1 MSIKSLD
8 ELIAE
13 QIAALPDRY
22 PVAQP
27 QCAIR
32 STGKAAQ
39 WSAGIY
45 RAYSYLS
52 ARIRDPWQLAELD
65 RQFEQTVEEG
75 PDFLKV
81 RREAEFRPVP
91 IIAYNAAAAA
101 EIMKQAREIERETY
115 KSRAKGKHGGGIG
128 RMAMQLLEW
137 FCFGMWPRSPYGM
150 FPSLAYIAEGARMS
164 RETVTEAM
172 KTLELFGFLTVTARR
187 KRIQTPFG
195 PKQVQDTNCYVL
207 NLAKGLGALALSM
220 FGRKS
225 QADGAKQ
232 ERPSESRKPPAKETS
247 TYILKAQGR
256 NFTNVASG
264 KVVFGTS

>member
-1 MSIKSLD
+1 MSIKPID

-13 QIAALPDRY
+13 QLDTLPDRY
-22 PVAQP
+22 PVTP
-27 QCAIR
+27 PESPIR

-52 ARIRDPWQLAELD
+52 ARIREPWQLAELD

-91 IIAYNAAAAA
+91 VIAYNAAAAA

-207 NLAKGLGALALSM
+207 SLARGLGALALAT
-220 FGRKS
+220 FGKV
-225 QADGAKQ
+225 QAAVAKMV
-232 ERPSESRKPPAKETS
+232 PSSESRKPSAKETS
-247 TYILKAQGR
+247 TYLLKAQGR
-256 NFTNVASG
+256 NFTDIASG